1 MKKLILFLFLCCL
14 LSSAFA
20 QKEHHWQVKAG
31 LHYANMIFHHLPF
44 PNAIT
49 LYDSGRQVIG
59 FQTGFGSGHFLYRL
73 SPNVMIYREIQYK
86 KWCNL
91 LIGLG
96 YRQRGYLASQG
107 YGTAYGLLYPQ
118 GIPIKEDIETRLHY
132 LSTDWVLKFN
142 ITKGFYAMA
151 AGRADLLL
159 HKKTSAIHE
168 YITTTLTLVEVSPVI
183 TIGKQINLCDYELLI
198 EFEVNRGLQNVSKI
212 KPDFQSLPPT
222 KVWNMSYGFNLGL
235 RL

>member
-20 QKEHHWQVKAG
+20 QKAHYWQVKTG
-31 LHYANMIFHHLPF
+31 LHYANMIYDHLPF
-44 PNAIT
+44 PNSGI
-49 LYDSGRQVIG
+49 LYDSGGQFVG
-59 FQTGFGSGHFLYRL
+59 FLTGYGDGHFQYRL
-73 SPNVMIYREIQYK
+73 TSNVMVYKEKQYK
-86 KWCNL
+86 NWLHL
-91 LIGLG
+91 LVGIG
-96 YRQRGYLASQG
+96 YRQRGYLASRG

-132 LSTDWVLKFN
+132 LSTDWVLKFH
-142 ITKGFYAMA
+142 ITNGLYAMV

-159 HKKTSAIHE
+159 HKKTSAVHE
-168 YITTTLTLVEVSPVI
+168 YINTSLTSAEISPVL
-183 TIGKQINLCDYELLI
+183 TIGKQINLCDYQLLI

-222 KVWNMSYGFNLGL
+222 RVWNISYGFNLGL